1 MASSDEELTTAI
13 FGFSRSASLRP
24 SARHW
29 ALLTAVLAPRLRSWT
44 MGTPDYSA
52 AAAWAAPIGD
62 RDLLRSPRTTRP
74 MPTAQAARIIG
85 QTATRANRGMGTTPA
100 PGSWPAT
107 RGRKTAPCWAMD
119 VPRPPPLARI
129 TLG

>member
-1 MASSDEELTTAI
+1 MANSDDEFTTAI
-13 FGFSRSASLRP
+13 LGFSRSASLSP

-29 ALLTAVLAPRLRSWT
+29 ALRTAVLAPRLRSWT

-85 QTATRANRGMGTTPA
+85 QTATRANRWMGTTPA
-100 PGSWPAT
+100 SSSWPAT
-107 RGRKTAPCWAMD
+107 QGPKIAPILAMD
-119 VPRPPPLARI
+119 VAQPPPLARI